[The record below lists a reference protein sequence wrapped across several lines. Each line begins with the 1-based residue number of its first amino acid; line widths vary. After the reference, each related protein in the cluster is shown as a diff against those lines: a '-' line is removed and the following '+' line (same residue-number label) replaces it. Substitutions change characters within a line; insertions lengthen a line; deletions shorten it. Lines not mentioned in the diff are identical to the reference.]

1 MATTPPFGALER
13 TLAWRYL
20 RATRASG
27 GVSVVSIISF
37 VGIMLAVMALII
49 IMSVM
54 SGFRSTLLDAL
65 LGGQGHVFVQV
76 EDSPVETIDD
86 LSVQLTALDE
96 IEIAMPIV
104 QGQVLASTGE
114 RQSGAVVRGV
124 RMQDLGN
131 LPFLS
136 SGDEEA
142 GQQGIIIGGEV
153 EAQQLG
159 FGVGKNGGDVIF
171 LGRFLAQDLRA
182 YPGSRLTLV
191 TPDGIRGP
199 TGIVPR
205 RKTYTVG
212 GLFQTGSVELDKLYI
227 LMPMQQSQLFFG
239 KRGQYDLIDIR
250 IPDPMIT
257 DPAVEAVNE
266 LTGYQYA
273 AYDWKIEKA
282 AYFGALNTER
292 GMMMIIMLILI
303 VITSLNIITGVVM
316 LVKNKT
322 RDIAILRTIGA
333 GRGSV
338 MRVFIMI
345 GAMLGLTGALIG
357 ASLGVLIVVNITAVE
372 EFIGWVIRREL
383 FPPTVYGLDGLP
395 AELNWFE
402 VIFVTLWA
410 MGMSMLVTIWPAW
423 AAARLD
429 PVEALRFE

>member
-1 MATTPPFGALER
+1 MAATVPFGEVER

-20 RATRASG
+20 RATRANG
-27 GVSVVSIISF
+27 GVSVVSIVSF
-37 VGIMLAVMALII
+37 VGIMLAVMALIV

-76 EDSPVETIDD
+76 EDYPATDIDD
-86 LSVQLTALDE
+86 LAVQFTQLDE
-96 IEIAMPIV
+96 IVVAMPIIE
-104 QGQVLASTGE
+104 GQVLASSGE
-114 RQSGAVVRGV
+114 RHGGAVVRGI
-124 RMQDLGN
+124 RMQDLDK
-131 LPFLS
+131 LPFLNTDPDTARQRGIV
-136 SGDEEA
+136 SGGEA
-142 GQQGIIIGGEV
+142 G
-153 EAQQLG
+153 ARALG
-159 FGVGKNGGDVIF
+159 FGEGKNGGDVIF
-171 LGRFLAQDLRA
+171 IGRFLANDLRV
-182 YPGSRLTLV
+182 YPGGKLTLV
-191 TPDGIRGP
+191 TPDGIQGP
-199 TGIVPR
+199 MGRVPR

-227 LMPMQQSQLFFG
+227 LMPMPQAQLYFG
-239 KRGQYDLIDIR
+239 KKGEYDLLDIR
-250 IPDPMIT
+250 VP
-257 DPAVEAVNE
+257 EAMETEAAIEAINQAA
-266 LTGYQYA
+266 GYQYA
-273 AYDWKIEKA
+273 VYDWKLEKA

-316 LVKNKT
+316 LVKNKA
-322 RDIAILRTIGA
+322 RDIAILRTIGT

-357 ASLGVLIVVNITAVE
+357 ATLGVIIVLNIGVVE
-372 EFIGWVIRREL
+372 DMISFVLGRPL

-395 AELNWFE
+395 AELNWVE
-402 VIFVTLWA
+402 VGFVTFWA

-423 AAARLD
+423 SAARLD

>member
-1 MATTPPFGALER
+1 MAKTVPFGEVER

-20 RATRASG
+20 RATRANG

-37 VGIMLAVMALII
+37 VGIMLAVMALIV

-54 SGFRSTLLDAL
+54 SGFRATLLDAL

-76 EDSPVETIDD
+76 EDQPQGDIDLLAENLTQVDDVEA
-86 LSVQLTALDE
+86 V
-96 IEIAMPIV
+96 MPIV
-104 QGQVLASTGE
+104 QGQVLADSGTK
-114 RQSGAVVRGV
+114 QSGAIVRGV
-124 RMQDLGN
+124 RMQDLDK
-131 LPFLS
+131 LPFL
-136 SGDEEA
+136 
-142 GQQGIIIGGEV
+142 IGGE
-153 EAQQLG
+153 AGARASG
-159 FGVGKNGGDVIF
+159 FGEGKNGGDVIF
-171 LGRFLAQDLRA
+171 LGRFLASDLRI
-182 YPGSRLTLV
+182 YPGGRVTLV
-191 TPDGIRGP
+191 APNGMQGP
-199 TGIVPR
+199 FGQAPR
-205 RKTYTVG
+205 KKTFTVG

-239 KRGQYDLIDIR
+239 KSGNYDLLDIR
-250 IPDPMIT
+250 VEDPMIT
-257 DPAVEAVNE
+257 EPAVKSVNE
-266 LTGYQYA
+266 ATGYQYA
-273 AYDWKIEKA
+273 VYDWKVEKE

-322 RDIAILRTIGA
+322 RDIAILRTIGT

-357 ASLGVLIVVNITAVE
+357 AALGVMIVININVVE
-372 EFIGWVIRREL
+372 DAISFILGRPL

-395 AELNWFE
+395 AELDWGE
-402 VIFVTLWA
+402 VTFVTIWA

-423 AAARLD
+423 SAARLD

>member
-1 MATTPPFGALER
+1 MAKTVPFGEVER

-20 RATRASG
+20 RATRANG

-37 VGIMLAVMALII
+37 VGIMLAVMALIV

-54 SGFRSTLLDAL
+54 SGFRATLLDAL

-76 EDSPVETIDD
+76 EDQPEADMDMLADNLIQIDG
-86 LSVQLTALDE
+86 VTA
-96 IEIAMPIV
+96 AMPIT
-104 QGQVLASTGE
+104 QGQVLADTGE

-124 RMQDLGN
+124 RMQDLDK
-131 LPFLS
+131 LPFLE
-136 SGDEEA
+136 GGEA
-142 GQQGIIIGGEV
+142 G
-153 EAQQLG
+153 ARARG
-159 FGVGKNGGDVIF
+159 FGEGKNGGDVIF
-171 LGRFLAQDLRA
+171 LGRFLASDLRT
-182 YPGSRLTLV
+182 YPGGKVTLV
-191 TPDGIRGP
+191 APNGIRGP
-199 TGIVPR
+199 FGQTPR
-205 RKTYTVG
+205 KKTYTVG

-239 KRGQYDLIDIR
+239 KTGQYDLLDIR
-250 IPDPMIT
+250 VDDPMIT
-257 DPAVEAVNE
+257 EPTVEAVNE
-266 LTGYQYA
+266 ATTYQYA
-273 AYDWKIEKA
+273 VYDWKVEKA

-322 RDIAILRTIGA
+322 RDIAILRTIGT
-333 GRGSV
+333 GRSSV

-357 ASLGVLIVVNITAVE
+357 AALGVMIVMNINVVE
-372 EFIGWVIRREL
+372 DMISFILGRPL

-395 AELNWFE
+395 AVLDWGE

-423 AAARLD
+423 SAARLD